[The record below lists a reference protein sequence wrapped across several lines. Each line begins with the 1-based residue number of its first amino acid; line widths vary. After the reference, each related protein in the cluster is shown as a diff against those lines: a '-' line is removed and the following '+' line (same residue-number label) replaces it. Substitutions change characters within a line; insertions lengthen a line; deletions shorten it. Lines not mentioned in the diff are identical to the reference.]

1 MSVVRGTGMSNYP
14 SLVAESAGN
23 PAILLR
29 AAGIRRH
36 DVGNYEAFIPFRAAI
51 QVIESAAE
59 ATATPDFGAAGGTTA
74 GHRDPGAGW
83 RGGRT
88 VATVA
93 DAPGSFNTDMA
104 AYSRVAIQAAPLAA
118 PHRACSNQPRAVR

>member
-14 SLVAESAGN
+14 SPVAELAGD

-74 GHRDPGAGW
+74 GHRDPGAGR
-83 RGGRT
+83 RGGPHRR
-88 VATVA
+88 
-93 DAPGSFNTDMA
+93 DRGRRPGELQYRHGGLQQSRDPR
-104 AYSRVAIQAAPLAA
+104 RVAGRPASGMQ
-118 PHRACSNQPRAVR
+118 